1 MNKNKIIF
9 SSLLAVVCAM
19 QAVGC
24 ASAKKEEYTFKNSGF
39 ERGTLSA
46 WETHGEA
53 FTEDGVVFDSKDA
66 QGNLYN
72 YKGEFFFCGY
82 KSAPEYD
89 TGYMLSEPFKLE
101 GNGKI
106 GFLIGAGAN
115 TAKCYVALVNE
126 KNTTEYATRANDEFE
141 EGIITNGLH
150 RVILDGSD
158 YVGKTV
164 RVKVVDNDAG
174 EGYYNYIN
182 VDDFIVNYQGEE
194 DAVGK
199 LADANR
205 YVAEN
210 KDKVNKKYRMS
221 YHLMPE
227 IGWCNDPNG
236 FVFYEGKIHQFY
248 QHNPYSTAWGPM
260 HWGHATSTDF
270 VKWEYLPI
278 ALAPDTPYDEGSG
291 CFSGSAIE
299 KDGKLYLMYTGV
311 AKDGR
316 QQQCLVESSNGVTFE
331 KVNRNPVINSSMVA
345 PGLSTI
351 DFRDPYVYKNGDTYY
366 CIVGAKEGSYGQL
379 VLYKS
384 TTLKSWDY
392 VGKVM
397 NCSDPSAP
405 NFYQLSPG
413 IYECPTYAVIDGQP
427 ILICSP
433 QFLPQKGNQ
442 FENVHSVVYMAG
454 NFNYSTG
461 RFIYDEMREVD
472 GGFDF
477 YAAQLMNMPDGR
489 VVMTAWMQMW
499 DRVFPTQADGWCGAM
514 ILPRELSYKN
524 GRLYQS
530 PVKEIENYRA
540 NKVESGSF
548 LLASESKA
556 VEGIAGDT
564 LELEVKIQVGNASK
578 TGVKVFKGS
587 EHETLI
593 YYDASSNTV
602 VLDRSNSGKNCKGA
616 EVNYFTRRVDAT
628 PIDGVITLRI
638 FLDNTSCEVFING
651 GESTLTANIYANED
665 EEGIEFYSE
674 NGNATILSATK
685 YDLII
690 K

>member
-1 MNKNKIIF
+1 MASIIGLATLIAF
-9 SSLLAVVCAM
+9 SSSSCA
-19 QAVGC
+19 
-24 ASAKKEEYTFKNSGF
+24 KTRTDEYTFKNAGF
-39 ERGTLSA
+39 EKGTLSG
-46 WETHGEA
+46 WQTSGDA
-53 FTEDGVVFDSKDA
+53 FTEDGVVFDTKDSN
-66 QGNLYN
+66 GNLYN
-72 YKGEFFFCGY
+72 YVGEFFFSGSRSAEGY
-82 KSAPEYD
+82 E
-89 TGYMLSEPFKLE
+89 TGYMLSESFKLE

-115 TAKCYVALVNE
+115 TAKCYVALVDE
-126 KNTTEYATRANDEFE
+126 KNTTEYATRSNDEFE
-141 EGIITNGLH
+141 EGVVTNGLH
-150 RVILDGSD
+150 RVVLDGSK

-164 RVKVVDNDAG
+164 KIKVVDKDSG
-174 EGYYNYIN
+174 SGYYNYIN

-194 DAVGK
+194 DEVGK

-205 YVAEN
+205 YIQEN
-210 KDKVNKKYRMS
+210 KGRVNDRYRLS

-236 FVFYEGKIHQFY
+236 FVYYNGKIHQFY

-270 VKWEYLPI
+270 VKWEYLPV
-278 ALAPDTPYDEGSG
+278 ALAPDSEYDDGSG

-311 AKDGR
+311 SKNGY
-316 QQQCLVESSNGVTFE
+316 QQQCLAESNDGVKFS
-331 KVNRNPVINSSMVA
+331 KLNRNPVINSTMVG

-351 DFRDPYVYKNGDTYY
+351 DFRDPYVFKEGDTYY
-366 CIVGAKEGSYGQL
+366 CIIGAKEGSYGQM

-384 TTLKSWDY
+384 KTLTSWDY

-397 NCSDPSAP
+397 NNSDPSAP
-405 NFYQLSPG
+405 NYYTLSPG

-433 QFLPQKGNQ
+433 QFLPQQGNQ

-454 NFNYSTG
+454 SFNYQTG
-461 RFIYDEMREVD
+461 RFTYDKMRDVD

-489 VVMTAWMQMW
+489 VIMTAWMQMW

-524 GRLYQS
+524 GKLYQA
-530 PVKEIENYRA
+530 PVREIENYRV
-540 NKVESGSF
+540 NKIQADNIQLNSQSQRIDGISGD
-548 LLASESKA
+548 A
-556 VEGIAGDT
+556 
-564 LELEVKIQVGNASK
+564 LELEVKLEVGSAQK
-578 TGVKVFKGS
+578 TGVKVFKGTS
-587 EHETLI
+587 HETLI
-593 YYDASSNTV
+593 YYDAQKQAV

-616 EVNYFTRRVDAT
+616 EVNYFTRTVNAT

-651 GESTLTANIYANED
+651 GEATLTANVYANED
-665 EEGIEFYSE
+665 EEGIEFYSIG
-674 NGNATILSATK
+674 GNSTLLSVTK
-685 YDLII
+685 YDII
-690 K
+690 VK